1 MRDPDRPNASYR
13 SRQARLAGGRNREKG
28 PQSRRPGS
36 ARGDDAVGADE
47 ERAGHVQAP
56 GRLTLATSPN
66 YARNIGRRAQPAI
79 WSRLASGPMTRWAA
93 LFRETDRTL
102 WGDGPHIFGGDVSE
116 FSLPHN
122 GGGNRLEIRTTGEEN
137 THNGGGNRVEIRT
150 TGEENTHNGG
160 GFRASSRPYHCTYGS
175 PTLKNLCFR
184 RTNNNPSRVG
194 ASQNFGTGKIAMIDG
209 GKDARQVGRDEM
221 NLAEFPI
228 AVLTETR
235 PKGMT
240 TLQFKGENG
249 TLTVIGSEAYGLPTA
264 IDADVIIGLLQ
275 LTKARTDFTERRVG
289 FTRHELLRLL
299 GWPDRGRYYQRLEES
314 LDRWTTVTLKY
325 DNCWWDNKAR
335 HRISARFHIL
345 SNVVISERPGRR
357 RVQTERQRGLPLS
370 YFTWDE
376 IFFESCQDGN
386 LKRLDLDTYFS
397 LKSAVSKQMY
407 RFLDKRFY
415 HRPAWTFDLREFA
428 HEHVGLGRN
437 YADNGKLKEKLRPAI
452 EELETINFLE
462 PMAPAGRYAKVGPGA
477 WRIRLVRKRPPP
489 AAPKPE
495 PGPGPSGLVKELVDR
510 GVTRSVAVELVRDF
524 PEDRIAAQIEHVDR
538 TRRKI
543 RDKAAFLVS
552 AIQGNFATKAVARPT
567 KSEPPAVKS
576 EPVAVAVADQAVR
589 QRAQTAR
596 AFWEGLTAEDRERI
610 DAEALAQAAPAI
622 RAEIEGERRPS
633 LKRLMM
639 SAVRDEYLKRI
650 HDKPVAG

>member
-1 MRDPDRPNASYR
+1 
-13 SRQARLAGGRNREKG
+13 
-28 PQSRRPGS
+28 
-36 ARGDDAVGADE
+36 
-47 ERAGHVQAP
+47 
-56 GRLTLATSPN
+56 
-66 YARNIGRRAQPAI
+66 
-79 WSRLASGPMTRWAA
+79 
-93 LFRETDRTL
+93 
-102 WGDGPHIFGGDVSE
+102 
-116 FSLPHN
+116 
-122 GGGNRLEIRTTGEEN
+122 
-137 THNGGGNRVEIRT
+137 
-150 TGEENTHNGG
+150 
-160 GFRASSRPYHCTYGS
+160 
-175 PTLKNLCFR
+175 
-184 RTNNNPSRVG
+184 
-194 ASQNFGTGKIAMIDG
+194 MIDG

-235 PKGMT
+235 PKGMS
-240 TLQFKGENG
+240 TLQFKGANG

-275 LTKARTDFTERRVG
+275 LTKARTDFTERKVG

-325 DNCWWDNKAR
+325 DNCWWDNKAK

-397 LKSAVSKQMY
+397 LKSAVSKQTY

-452 EELETINFLE
+452 EELESIGFLE
-462 PMAPAGRYAKVGPGA
+462 PMTPAERYIKVGRGD
-477 WRIRLVRKRPPP
+477 WNIRVVRKLPPP
-489 AAPKPE
+489 TEPKPE
-495 PGPGPSGLVKELVDR
+495 PKPEPTGLERELIDR
-510 GVTRSVAVELVRDF
+510 GVTASKARELVRDYS
-524 PEDRIAAQIEHVDR
+524 EDRIKAQIANVDR

-543 RDKAAFLVS
+543 KDKAAYLVS
-552 AIQGNFATKAVARPT
+552 AIRKDFAPPKAVAPPAPPVELVPVARPT
-567 KSEPPAVKS
+567 K
-576 EPVAVAVADQAVR
+576 AVADAYWRRLSQEER
-589 QRAQTAR
+589 
-596 AFWEGLTAEDRERI
+596 DRV
-610 DAEALAQAAPAI
+610 DAAALAEADPAL

-633 LKRLMM
+633 MRRLWM

-650 HDKPVAG
+650 HDMPVAG